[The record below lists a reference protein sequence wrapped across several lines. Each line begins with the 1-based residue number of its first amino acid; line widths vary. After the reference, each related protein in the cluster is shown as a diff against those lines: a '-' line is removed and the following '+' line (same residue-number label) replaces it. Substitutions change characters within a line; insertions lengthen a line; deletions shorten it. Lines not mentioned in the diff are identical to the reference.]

1 MLTLRLKRS
10 LIPLQLFISAA
21 LFVVST
27 QSWAYPVEG
36 YVGLGTGYGWTDTRF
51 SDPSVDQFGTRET
64 PSYTDVENPNLPWNI
79 YTGLRFSPYYG
90 IELGYVSFPRIEF
103 EKTLEQR
110 DNNTGELLKNSER
123 DASIHASGLTLSHV
137 FYLPLF
143 WNINVSAKAGLI
155 FGTVAYNDT
164 EVLQQPRDT
173 GNGVEFVTSESDDS
187 SERSLTTAH
196 LSLAANWRASKNWAV
211 RWQIE
216 QLQFEHD
223 EEKEEFTQWLSS
235 LSAQYH
241 F

>member
-1 MLTLRLKRS
+1 MLHHALK
-10 LIPLQLFISAA
+10 LIICGSFLFFA
-21 LFVVST
+21 T
-27 QSWAYPVEG
+27 QASAYPLER
-36 YVGLGTGYGWTDTRF
+36 YVGFGTGYGWTDTEFR
-51 SDPSVDQFGTRET
+51 DPTIDEFGSRET
-64 PSYTDVENPNLPWNI
+64 PSYTDVKNPNLPWSI
-79 YTGLRFSPYYG
+79 FTGLRFHPYYG

-110 DNNTGELLKNSER
+110 DNNTGELLRKSER

-155 FGTVAYNDT
+155 FGTIDYNDT
-164 EVLQQPRDT
+164 EVLQTPIDS
-173 GNGVEFVTSESDDS
+173 GNGPELIPSESDDTS
-187 SERSLTTAH
+187 SRSLTTGH

-216 QLQFEHD
+216 QLKFEHD

>member
-1 MLTLRLKRS
+1 MLTLRLKRI
-10 LIPLQLFISAA
+10 LIPLKLLISAA

-51 SDPSVDQFGTRET
+51 SDPAVDQFGNRET
-64 PSYTDVENPNLPWNI
+64 PSYSDVENPNLPWNI
-79 YTGLRFSPYYG
+79 FAGMRFSPYYG
-90 IELGYVSFPRIEF
+90 IELAYVSFPRVEF
-103 EKTLEQR
+103 EKTLLKI
-110 DNNTGELLKNSER
+110 DNNNGEILKDSKR

-155 FGTVAYNDT
+155 FGTVAYNDQ
-164 EVLQQPRDT
+164 EVLKVPTDGVLETYNSDT
-173 GNGVEFVTSESDDS
+173 S